1 MGRYLSDLGDRF
13 EPRMFGDLV
22 DGKPALWV
30 YFQKL
35 RDQIFG
41 DAGEALRPLD
51 LEGEDVLEELILGSP
66 LKRG

>member
-1 MGRYLSDLGDRF
+1 MWDRF

-22 DGKPALWV
+22 DGQPLLWV

-41 DAGEALRPLD
+41 DTGEALRPLD
-51 LEGEDVLEELILGSP
+51 LKGEDVLEELILGSS